1 MDLKLSFVTAGLG
14 LKISGLVKVCG
25 YEVAFSHGLRQ
36 SDETTGKSRDGLTR
50 RHGTRGVAEESLF
63 RAAAPRADGSVSLAV
78 FVPSADF
85 LQLSNSLFRS
95 VVGRAGENDLPS

>member
-1 MDLKLSFVTAGLG
+1 MRGLDLKLSFVTAWLG

-50 RHGTRGVAEESLF
+50 RMDKRGSRGVLF
-63 RAAAPRADGSVSLAV
+63 RA
-78 FVPSADF
+78 
-85 LQLSNSLFRS
+85 
-95 VVGRAGENDLPS
+95 VVGRAGKGDIPS